1 MSVATA
7 HSASAVPPADETPA
21 AGEVPSRDEGF
32 WVEPGTAGDET
43 PTDAPAG
50 EVPARSSGGETPAR
64 SSDEAAAALPSTG
77 EIPAQASGDE
87 IPAQAPGDEI
97 PAQTPGDEIPA
108 QTPDDEA
115 PAQASGD
122 DTPVDAV
129 DEQVAR
135 DARDFGV
142 YARTGG
148 WAFALKVA
156 RSVRPGGETAGET
169 SKVSAKRFA
178 ELAGCSPERVMR
190 YYKAWDKAA
199 DDGMVPHFEALAPG
213 EEIDLP
219 DSDVWLTYYSS
230 RSGATSDRGT
240 AITAAAEAEGI
251 RPTKALEVA
260 ENPTALRAAIL
271 ADPSTAQAART
282 ALLDRLKEDPSLQ
295 TELARDIARTDELK
309 KAVANE
315 TQAAS
320 RIGYVRQIVENG
332 QVKTPAGQV
341 IDATAELR
349 AEAERH
355 LSLIDELDDDEDT
368 GEWATEAYDT
378 VKELVVQTVEAD
390 PELRVQERRTKF
402 YSSLQKA
409 TKVFEELTL
418 DDAVDLDA
426 IYEDDMLQRLEDLQ
440 QALNTCIAALRKA
453 SPGE

>member
-21 AGEVPSRDEGF
+21 TGGVPARDEGI
-32 WVEPGTAGDET
+32 WVEPGAAADAGALPDG
-43 PTDAPAG
+43 AG
-50 EVPARSSGGETPAR
+50 GESPSEASAGQVPA
-64 SSDEAAAALPSTG
+64 
-77 EIPAQASGDE
+77 QVSGDG
-87 IPAQAPGDEI
+87 PAPPAADGD
-97 PAQTPGDEIPA
+97 A
-108 QTPDDEA
+108 
-115 PAQASGD
+115 
-122 DTPVDAV
+122 VDAEGVV

-156 RSVRPGGETAGET
+156 RSVRPGGELPGET
-169 SKVSAKRFA
+169 VKVSAKRFA
-178 ELAGCSPERVMR
+178 ELAGCSAERVMR
-190 YYKAWDKAA
+190 YYKAWDRAA

-213 EEIDLP
+213 AEIDLP
-219 DSDVWLTYYSS
+219 DSDVWLSYYSS
-230 RSGATSDRGT
+230 RSSATSDRGT

-295 TELARDIARTDELK
+295 TELARDIARTEELK
-309 KAVANE
+309 KAVASE
-315 TQAAS
+315 TQAAT

-341 IDATAELR
+341 IDAPAELR

-378 VKELVVQTVEAD
+378 VKELVVQTVESN

-418 DDAVDLDA
+418 DDAMDLDA
-426 IYEDDMLQRLEDLQ
+426 IYEDDMLQRLEELQ

-453 SPGE
+453 SPGD

>member
-21 AGEVPSRDEGF
+21 TPDAAEAAPAQDEGF
-32 WVEPGTAGDET
+32 WVEPVA
-43 PTDAPAG
+43 AG
-50 EVPARSSGGETPAR
+50 EQAAGAASGAGVPAQSSGDQV
-64 SSDEAAAALPSTG
+64 SDAD
-77 EIPAQASGDE
+77 ASG
-87 IPAQAPGDEI
+87 AN
-97 PAQTPGDEIPA
+97 
-108 QTPDDEA
+108 
-115 PAQASGD
+115 ASDANALDD
-122 DTPVDAV
+122 DTSDDATAVDAVDAV

-135 DARDFGV
+135 DAREFGV

-169 SKVSAKRFA
+169 AKVSAKRFA
-178 ELAGCSPERVMR
+178 DLAGCSPERVMR
-190 YYKAWDKAA
+190 YYKAWDRAA

-230 RSGATSDRGT
+230 RSSASSDRGT

-315 TQAAS
+315 TQAAT

-368 GEWATEAYDT
+368 GEWASEAYDT